1 MCHDNQKRYKKDF
14 CMYSNKLFL
23 KYGLQDNHWV
33 GKLLIKPVD
42 DVVFLKRKVIR
53 EGDKDQS

>member
-53 EGDKDQS
+53 